1 MTQNLID
8 EAKKEGI
15 EGIVVEAVI
24 QNEGKVLL
32 IEPLGGGMAFYTF
45 PNEVITEG
53 ETTQQALQK
62 AVTLKTA
69 MELKEVRRYLGHYDK
84 KGIRHLHF
92 VVEVKDPYAVEENTS
107 IAFAW
112 VEAREAVG
120 YPITDEL
127 REMLDLYV
135 KT

>member
-8 EAKKEGI
+8 DAKKDGMERV
-15 EGIVVEAVI
+15 VVEAVI

-32 IEPLGGGMAFYTF
+32 IEPLGKGVAFYTF
-45 PNEVITEG
+45 PNEEVLEG
-53 ETTQQALQK
+53 ETIQQVLQK

-69 MELKEVRRYLGHYDK
+69 MELKEVKRFLGHYDK
-84 KGIRHLHF
+84 EGIRHLHV
-92 VVEVKDPYAVEENTS
+92 VVEVKDPYSVEEKSS

-112 VEAREAVG
+112 VEIQEAVG